1 MHKDAPKLLDTLW
14 QLQKDPDFAAGDIL
28 LTTELSADEGQALQL
43 QLLERWLNE
52 GETLGG
58 WKIGMTSGESRDAL
72 GAGIRPFGFVLASR
86 MLGTGADIP
95 RAHLYR
101 GGVENEL
108 CFIMNSPL
116 GEHATAESARAAVRH
131 AAPGF
136 EINQKRLPPGCN
148 AGVRVADNLSNW
160 GIVAGPAVDAPADLS
175 DLAVTLYR
183 NPTDADPQGEH
194 SVGCVESAGH
204 IDDHYESLAT
214 LARRLH
220 DFGQTLQP
228 DQWVI
233 TGAYEKHPFEVGEF
247 RGYFSGGIG
256 DVRVTLS
263 T

>member
-1 MHKDAPKLLDTLW
+1 MQNNASKLLDTLW
-14 QLQKDPDFAAGDIL
+14 QLQRDPDFKAGDIL
-28 LTTELSADEGQALQL
+28 LNSELSADEGQVLQL
-43 QLLERWLNE
+43 QLLDRWLNE
-52 GETLGG
+52 GEALGG

-86 MLGTGADIP
+86 LLPSGAQIP
-95 RAHLYR
+95 RANLYR

-108 CFIMNSPL
+108 CFIVDSAL
-116 GEHATAESARAAVRH
+116 GEDATADRARTALRR

-160 GIVAGPAVDAPADLS
+160 GIVAGAFVEAPADLS
-175 DLAVTLYR
+175 DLTVTLYR
-183 NPTDADPQGEH
+183 NPSDTNPRAEQ

-204 IDDHYESLAT
+204 IDDHYESLAI

-220 DFGQTLQP
+220 EFGHNLQP

-247 RGYFSGGIG
+247 RGHFSTGIG
-256 DVRVTLS
+256 NVKVTLS
-263 T
+263 A

>member
-1 MHKDAPKLLDTLW
+1 MHNDAPKLLETLW
-14 QLQKDPDFAAGDIL
+14 QLQKDPDFNAGDIL
-28 LTTELSADEGQALQL
+28 LKTELSADEGQALQV

-52 GETLGG
+52 GEALGG

-72 GAGIRPFGFVLASR
+72 GTGIRPFGFVLASR
-86 MLGTGADIP
+86 MLPSGTDIP
-95 RAHLYR
+95 RAQLFR

-108 CFIMNSPL
+108 CFIVDSPL
-116 GEHATAESARAAVRH
+116 GENATAESAQAAVRR

-160 GIVAGPAVDAPADLS
+160 GIVAGTAVAAPADLN

-183 NPTDADPQGEH
+183 NPEDVDPRAEQA
-194 SVGCVESAGH
+194 VGRIESASH
-204 IDDHYESLAT
+204 IDDHFESLAI

-220 DFGQTLQP
+220 DFGHRLEP

-233 TGAYEKHPFEVGEF
+233 TGAYEKHPFEIGEF
-247 RGYFSGGIG
+247 RGHFNKGIG
-256 DVRVTLS
+256 DVHVTLS
-263 T
+263 G

>member
-1 MHKDAPKLLDTLW
+1 MHNDAPKLLDTLW
-14 QLQKDPDFAAGDIL
+14 QLQRDPDFEAGDIL
-28 LTTELSADEGQALQL
+28 LNTELSADEGQALQL
-43 QLLERWLNE
+43 QLLDRWLNE
-52 GETLGG
+52 GEVLGG

-72 GAGIRPFGFVLASR
+72 GPGIRPFGFVLASR
-86 MLGTGADIP
+86 LLPSGADIP
-95 RAHLYR
+95 RAELYR

-108 CFIMNSPL
+108 CFIVDSPL
-116 GEHATAESARAAVRH
+116 GEGATADGARAALRR

-160 GIVAGPAVDAPADLS
+160 GIVAGTSVDAPPDLS

-183 NPTDADPQGEH
+183 NPADANPRAEQ
-194 SVGCVESAGH
+194 SVGSVESAGH
-204 IDDHYESLAT
+204 IDDHYESLAI

-220 DFGQTLQP
+220 DFGHSLQP

-247 RGYFSGGIG
+247 RGHFSAGIG
-256 DVRVTLS
+256 NVSVSLS
-263 T
+263 V